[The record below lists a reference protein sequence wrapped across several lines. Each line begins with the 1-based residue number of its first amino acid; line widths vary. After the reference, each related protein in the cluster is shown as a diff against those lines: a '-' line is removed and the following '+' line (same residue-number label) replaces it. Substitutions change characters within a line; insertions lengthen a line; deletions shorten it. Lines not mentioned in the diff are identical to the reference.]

1 MPIYIPPKFCGM
13 GQSSYEDWG
22 PKTLGLWAST
32 RIYWTFV
39 TSLANSKG
47 KGNTVIFRVIIR
59 CHASR
64 FCFSRRGIAP
74 WNHLHTVMKSKLVF
88 HRDHRGRSQIDA
100 RLESPPE
107 IQDSVN
113 INTFT
118 YEWKHQHILPFSICQ
133 VESDSF
139 WVSPAKPPETC
150 SCVLFWSL
158 THRIREY
165 SESIVLCH

>member
-1 MPIYIPPKFCGM
+1 MPIYIPLKFCGM
-13 GQSSYEDWG
+13 EQSSYEDWG
-22 PKTLGLWAST
+22 PKTLGLWARLEST
-32 RIYWTFV
+32 GLLWLPWPI
-39 TSLANSKG
+39 AKG
-47 KGNTVIFRVIIR
+47 KATLWSFGSIIR

-64 FCFSRRGIAP
+64 FCFSSRGIAP
-74 WNHLHTVMKSKLVF
+74 CNHLHTVLKSKLAF
-88 HRDHRGRSQIDA
+88 HRDHRGRSQIDVL
-100 RLESPPE
+100 LESPPE

-118 YEWKHQHILPFSICQ
+118 CEWKHQHILPLTICQ

-139 WVSPAKPPETC
+139 WVSPAKPPDTC